1 MILDEVVCS
10 VISDSFILLRLE
22 KEFRKSIFL
31 FLESLGLRCLFE
43 AGLDRDS
50 IKGPARVQQPN
61 VYLEPKWLR

>member
-22 KEFRKSIFL
+22 EEFRKSIFL

-50 IKGPARVQQPN
+50 IKRPARSQ
-61 VYLEPKWLR
+61 